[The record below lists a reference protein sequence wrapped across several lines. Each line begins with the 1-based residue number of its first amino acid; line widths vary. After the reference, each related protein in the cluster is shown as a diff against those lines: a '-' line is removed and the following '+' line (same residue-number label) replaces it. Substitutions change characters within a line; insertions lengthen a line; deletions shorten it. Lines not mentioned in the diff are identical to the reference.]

1 MSIEKII
8 ERIKMIENNDFNIT
22 ENTLDIDTVKT
33 IRAGKKSSDSA
44 ERIARD
50 ILGGFGD
57 DGTTYSSSDSSSD
70 SSGNYIALPSQ
81 FEKQVQPILILVKK
95 YELTDDLNSSGKP
108 VFGYSKPVFKGGRNN
123 TLVLQKSEIV
133 QVEFI
138 DDSLSKLKSINVKKY
153 KSPNSNVNAFF
164 NEVLKNKDTYGVKT
178 VTNTQKFIVIKFI

>member
-57 DGTTYSSSDSSSD
+57 DGTTYSSSD

>member
-1 MSIEKII
+1 MSIEKIL

-22 ENTLDIDTVKT
+22 ENLDLDTVQT
-33 IRAGKKSSDSA
+33 LRAAKKSSNSA

-50 ILGGFGD
+50 TLGGFGD
-57 DGTTYSSSDSSSD
+57 DGTSYSGGD

-81 FEKQVQPILILVKK
+81 FEKQVQPILMLVKK

-108 VFGYSKPVFKGGRNN
+108 LFGYSKPVFKGGRNN

-133 QVEFI
+133 QVEFV
-138 DDSLSKLKSINVKKY
+138 DDSLTKLKSVNIKKY

-164 NEVLKNKDTYGVKT
+164 NEVIKNKDTYGAKT
-178 VTNTQKFIVIKFI
+178 VTNTQKFIVIKFV